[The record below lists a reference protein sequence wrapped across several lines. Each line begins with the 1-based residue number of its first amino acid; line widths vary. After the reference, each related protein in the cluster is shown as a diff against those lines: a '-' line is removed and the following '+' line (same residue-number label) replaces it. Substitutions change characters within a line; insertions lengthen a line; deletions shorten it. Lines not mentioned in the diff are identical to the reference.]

1 MRLMTNPKRLPG
13 APEAITVA
21 RRWRAAAAAIPCLV
35 CLSSAAVPAELRSI
49 RCAGP
54 PSATRLF
61 VDVDHVRAGRG
72 VVAVTVFADD
82 PKKFLVKLGSLYVG
96 RAPAAVPVTRLCLN
110 LPRPGVYAL
119 AVYHDANSNGKFDR
133 TALGLPAEGY
143 GFSNNPAIWFGPP
156 SFNAVKF
163 TVARSG
169 LRTGIRMKY

>member
-1 MRLMTNPKRLPG
+1 LCFIALP
-13 APEAITVA
+13 
-21 RRWRAAAAAIPCLV
+21 AAAP
-35 CLSSAAVPAELRSI
+35 PAELHSTP
-49 RCAGP
+49 CAGS

-61 VDVDHVRAGRG
+61 VDVDHVRTGRG

-96 RAPAAVPVTRLCLN
+96 RARATVPVTHLCLH
-110 LPRPGVYAL
+110 LPRPGIYAL

-143 GFSNNPAIWFGPP
+143 GFSNNPDIWFGPP
-156 SFNAVKF
+156 SFRAVRF

-169 LRTGIRMKY
+169 QRAGIRMKY